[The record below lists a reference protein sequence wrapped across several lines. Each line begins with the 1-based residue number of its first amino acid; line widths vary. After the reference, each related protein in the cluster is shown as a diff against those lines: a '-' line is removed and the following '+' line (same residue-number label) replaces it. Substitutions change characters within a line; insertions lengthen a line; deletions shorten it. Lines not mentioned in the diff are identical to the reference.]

1 MSIPDAPT
9 NGKFRILV
17 VEDDSNIARLVM
29 ANLTRNGLECRY
41 AVDGNAGFTAFQET
55 NPHLVLT
62 DIMMP
67 GLNGRDLCAKI
78 RETSNVPIIM
88 MTAADSDEGQVNS
101 FKAGADDYIAKPFNP
116 QLLVAR
122 IVATLRRVYRY
133 DITAEKIRTKANEAS
148 APPASESNIPAGW
161 SSCDACGYMGPRQR
175 FEGTDKTGRRAML
188 CPNCGEHTITFSIN

>member
-1 MSIPDAPT
+1 MVLLIVLLCGDIIMSIPDVPT

-29 ANLTRNGLECRY
+29 ANLTRAGLECRY
-41 AVDGNAGFTAFQET
+41 AVDGNAGFAAFQET

-88 MTAADSDEGQVNS
+88 MTAADSEEGQVNS
-101 FKAGADDYIAKPFNP
+101 FKAG
-116 QLLVAR
+116 
-122 IVATLRRVYRY
+122 
-133 DITAEKIRTKANEAS
+133 
-148 APPASESNIPAGW
+148 
-161 SSCDACGYMGPRQR
+161 
-175 FEGTDKTGRRAML
+175 
-188 CPNCGEHTITFSIN
+188 